1 MGVYDTRLNLKGR
14 NGGSL
19 VLELSSEV
27 LAANSAV
34 FADLIADYRK
44 TVSGL
49 CRVEVPDVDNLNVFR
64 ETVELMFEEDIQKK
78 LVKIGVF
85 RVIDILEVFFLRFC
99 TVIPVELP
107 KHGSWYFLFLMLCVC
122 SIIWRGSYSNWIVSM
137 SDLCLSFK
145 LFVGD

>member
-1 MGVYDTRLNLKGR
+1 M
-14 NGGSL
+14 
-19 VLELSSEV
+19 LELSSEV

-44 TVSGL
+44 SVSGL

-85 RVIDILEVFFLRFC
+85 RAIDILEVFFIRFC
-99 TVIPVELP
+99 NPYLITKTWFFVFLVLDVMHLFDDITQI
-107 KHGSWYFLFLMLCVC
+107 GLFL
-122 SIIWRGSYSNWIVSM
+122 
-137 SDLCLSFK
+137 CLICA
-145 LFVGD
+145 